1 MIRLSFSWAI
11 NKLTSSNI
19 YLNNMHLVT
28 AQILWLMV
36 QQLNKNDSN
45 SDCHESLKT
54 NNGNMNKIFSF
65 TTNRFLDCGILD
77 ICRWVSYF

>member
-1 MIRLSFSWAI
+1 MADLGREF
-11 NKLTSSNI
+11 
-19 YLNNMHLVT
+19 
-28 AQILWLMV
+28 LMV

-54 NNGNMNKIFSF
+54 NNGNISNISSF

-77 ICRWVSYF
+77 ICR